1 LVRLTL
7 LLSLFFALMAA
18 NAQTMFVTDELV
30 ITLRTGPSNQNRV
43 VGNLESGDRVEVLE
57 EDVDGDY
64 ARVRVTSSGLEGWLL
79 RRYLVAQ
86 PTAALRLA
94 DAEDRLDDAL
104 TRTLDLEER
113 LTDSNTALKLANDRL
128 DGLASSNSELSAE
141 LTDIRTASAN
151 AIALR
156 EQNESLRRRVNEMT
170 IQAEAL
176 AQENAELAGR
186 SRQNW
191 FVVGAAVLAMGIVI
205 GLVAP
210 TLRRRRKDW

>member
-7 LLSLFFALMAA
+7 LLSLFFALTAA